1 MVLQTILKPHI
12 YVGYTLSRGPHE
24 NVVVGG
30 LEHHVKVLRI
40 IEYFTFYTVRE
51 QFFKFSS

>member
-30 LEHHVKVLRI
+30 LEHHVKVLPDYRI
-40 IEYFTFYTVRE
+40 FHLLHSEGAIF
-51 QFFKFSS
+51 